1 MSILCI
7 LDFYVFASAT
17 LDDSTEIE
25 HRVASRRVASH
36 HPSRPGQVG
45 TVAVVRF
52 FSCNFAETVAGVNEP

>member
-25 HRVASRRVASH
+25 HRVASRRVAS
-36 HPSRPGQVG
+36 RRITQAGQG
-45 TVAVVRF
+45 K
-52 FSCNFAETVAGVNEP
+52 